1 MSEKSIGYVVG
12 ETINETASTIVGFF
26 SDFYDGL
33 VGNEPES
40 TPEVEVDEVIEAP
53 KAVRTR
59 NKGAAQ

>member
-1 MSEKSIGYVVG
+1 MSEKSIGRVCG
-12 ETINETASTIVGFF
+12 ETLNEAATTLISFF

-40 TPEVEVDEVIEAP
+40 TSEVAEVIEAP
-53 KAVRTR
+53 KVVRTR

>member
-1 MSEKSIGYVVG
+1 MSEKSIGYTVG
-12 ETINETASTIVGFF
+12 QTINETASTIVGFF

-33 VGNEPES
+33 VGNELES
-40 TPEVEVDEVIEAP
+40 TSEVAEVIEAP